1 LLVQHVGHVPESL
14 PVTEETRERLR
25 EQANQ
30 LSQATVLRLVDLL
43 AVAVEDQRQ
52 GGDPRLPLELALV
65 KVTRPEADL
74 AQESLA
80 FRVETLEERLA
91 HGAPPAHGAPE
102 APPPST
108 REPAATPPPLELER
122 LQDAWGRSVVPAVPI
137 HVQALLQQARPAA
150 LEDDTLTLEFASS
163 ADFHRRQVEEPKN
176 LALVRDALYEVTGRR
191 LAVATALGEAEEAQ
205 ESEDEALSEEALISM
220 FKDTFDARE
229 VEDSS

>member
-1 LLVQHVGHVPESL
+1 
-14 PVTEETRERLR
+14 
-25 EQANQ
+25 
-30 LSQATVLRLVDLL
+30 
-43 AVAVEDQRQ
+43 
-52 GGDPRLPLELALV
+52 
-65 KVTRPEADL
+65 
-74 AQESLA
+74 
-80 FRVETLEERLA
+80 
-91 HGAPPAHGAPE
+91 
-102 APPPST
+102 
-108 REPAATPPPLELER
+108 
-122 LQDAWGRSVVPAVPI
+122 VPI